1 MPTMEKIALKPKI
14 SDFVEGSEGE
24 DEGDA
29 EDGDLIETQ
38 TARDETSIFGQC
50 DAGSLTGFDP
60 NGLLTSFP
68 FRGHLD

>member
-29 EDGDLIETQ
+29 EDGDADGE
-38 TARDETSIFGQC
+38 RSDVGDGGDS
-50 DAGSLTGFDP
+50 D
-60 NGLLTSFP
+60 
-68 FRGHLD
+68 

>member
-29 EDGDLIETQ
+29 EDGDADGRSDVHIRTV
-38 TARDETSIFGQC
+38 
-50 DAGSLTGFDP
+50 
-60 NGLLTSFP
+60 
-68 FRGHLD
+68 